1 MCSNIEGKE
10 SNEVD
15 AREGQEFVLGDKALM
30 SQTYSTFTIK
40 KNKLKVSKCYRVLSC
55 IKSNKFKP
63 K

>member
-40 KNKLKVSKCYRVLSC
+40 KIS
-55 IKSNKFKP
+55 
-63 K
+63 